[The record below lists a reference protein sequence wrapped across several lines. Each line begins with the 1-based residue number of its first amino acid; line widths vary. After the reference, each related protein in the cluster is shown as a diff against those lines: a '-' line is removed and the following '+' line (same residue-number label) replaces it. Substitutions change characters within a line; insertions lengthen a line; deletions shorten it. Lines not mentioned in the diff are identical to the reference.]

1 MNANE
6 VISKLNELGYR
17 VAEERYLNSYNAT
30 IHYVDVEGELIALE
44 HQIVV
49 NSSSTIDNE
58 ITENEWEFLLD
69 IIRSGIKQD
78 RQLVIKAENCSMCY
92 HIVEWGHGRRS
103 LNDLYCNFVNY
114 EAVYSI
120 ECIDINELEEY
131 EKGIYIVSAC
141 SISSKAER
149 KILAQLRLN
158 GIKIAE
164 TNAIE
169 DFRVLR
175 NMTQKQL
182 SEKTGIA
189 QSKLS
194 SYENLDSLD
203 TLAVGTVRKIA
214 SAFDCTI
221 DDLL

>member
-1 MNANE
+1 MKANE
-6 VISKLNELGYR
+6 VIKKLNELGYS

-30 IHYVDVEGELIALE
+30 IHYVDIEGELISLE
-44 HQIVV
+44 HQIIV
-49 NSSSTIDNE
+49 NGSSTIDDE
-58 ITENEWEFLLD
+58 ITEREYTFLLD
-69 IIRSGIKQD
+69 IVKSGIKKD

-92 HIVEWGHGRRS
+92 HILEWGRGRRS

-114 EAVYSI
+114 EAVFSI
-120 ECIDINELEEY
+120 EHIDVNELEEY
-131 EKGIYIVSAC
+131 ENGIYIVSAC

-149 KILAQLRLN
+149 KILALLRLN

-182 SEKTGIA
+182 SERTGIA

-203 TLAVGTVRKIA
+203 TLAVGTLKKIA

>member
-6 VISKLNELGYR
+6 AIKKLAELGYS

-30 IHYVDVEGELIALE
+30 IHYIDVEGELIALE

-49 NSSSTIDNE
+49 NSSSTIDDE
-58 ITENEWEFLLD
+58 ITEKEYAFLLD
-69 IIRSGIKQD
+69 IVKSGIKKG

-103 LNDLYCNFVNY
+103 LNDLYCQFVNY

-120 ECIDINELEEY
+120 ECVGVNELEEY

-149 KILAQLRLN
+149 KVLAQLRLN
-158 GIKIAE
+158 GIKVAE

-169 DFRVLR
+169 DFRVFR

-182 SEKTGIA
+182 SERTSIA

>member
-6 VISKLNELGYR
+6 AIKKLAELGYS

-30 IHYVDVEGELIALE
+30 IHYVDIEGELISLE

-58 ITENEWEFLLD
+58 ITENEWEFLLE

-78 RQLVIKAENCSMCY
+78 RQLVIKVENFSMYY
-92 HIVEWGHGRRS
+92 HIVEWGHGRRN
-103 LNDLYCNFVNY
+103 LNDLYCSFVNY
-114 EAVYSI
+114 EAVYSVEHI
-120 ECIDINELEEY
+120 AASELEEY

-141 SISSKAER
+141 STSSKAER

-169 DFRVLR
+169 DFRTLR

-182 SEKTGIA
+182 SERTGIA

-203 TLAVGTVRKIA
+203 TLAVGTLKKIA
-214 SAFDCTI
+214 SAFDCAI

>member
-6 VISKLNELGYR
+6 AISKLNELGYS

-30 IHYVDVEGELIALE
+30 IHYVDIEGELISLE
-44 HQIVV
+44 REIFV
-49 NSSSTIDNE
+49 NGSSTIDKE
-58 ITENEWEFLLD
+58 IPEREYSFLLD
-69 IIRSGIKQD
+69 IIKSGIKKGK
-78 RQLVIKAENCSMCY
+78 QLVIKAENCDMCY
-92 HIVEWGHGRRS
+92 HVLEWGHGRRS
-103 LNDLYCNFVNY
+103 LNDLYCNFTNY
-114 EAVYSI
+114 EAVCSV
-120 ECIDINELEEY
+120 EHIDVSELEEY

-141 SISSKAER
+141 SISSKEER

-182 SEKTGIA
+182 SERTGIA

-203 TLAVGTVRKIA
+203 TLAVGTLKKIA

>member
-6 VISKLNELGYR
+6 AISKLNELGYS
-17 VAEERYLNSYNAT
+17 VAEERYMSSNNAT
-30 IHYVDVEGELIALE
+30 IHYIDIEGELISLE
-44 HQIVV
+44 HQIIV
-49 NSSSTIDNE
+49 NGSSTIDNE
-58 ITENEWEFLLD
+58 ITEKEWKFLLE
-69 IIRSGIKQD
+69 IIHSGIKQD
-78 RQLVIKAENCSMCY
+78 KQLIIKAENCSMCY
-92 HIVEWGHGRRS
+92 HIVEWGYGRRN
-103 LNDLYCNFVNY
+103 LNDLYCTFVNY

-120 ECIDINELEEY
+120 EHIDVSELEEY
-131 EKGIYIVSAC
+131 KKGIYIVSAC

-149 KILAQLRLN
+149 KILALLRLN

-169 DFRVLR
+169 DFRTLR